1 MGGLTHRARFGVALI
16 TTAAW
21 TAAPAASRTEPQLTA
36 AQRDSINRGDLV
48 LITERRPTSAW
59 PAVTIYAYIETSP
72 ERAAAVFTNYEQHV
86 EYMPQL
92 LRSKISRV
100 VDRATV
106 EVDYR
111 VVVPVLKDEEY
122 TVRNHLTRPESAA
135 YRVAW
140 EMQRATSTKATVGH
154 ALFTPYVNGRTGKS
168 GTLLEYYNFVTP
180 GSGLAG
186 LPFVRS
192 RSIRQ
197 ISETVRAIARQAE
210 KESGRESSMRPL
222 LDALR
227 SAVAP

>member
-1 MGGLTHRARFGVALI
+1 MR
-16 TTAAW
+16 
-21 TAAPAASRTEPQLTA
+21 SEPQLTA

-86 EYMPQL
+86 EYIPQL

-111 VVVPVLKDEEY
+111 VVVPVFKDEEY
-122 TVRNHLTRPESAA
+122 TVRNHLTRPDSAT

-154 ALFTPYVNGRTGKS
+154 AVFTPYVNGRTRKS

-180 GSGLAG
+180 GSSLAG